1 MGCLRGLR
9 DFGYLSGVVCPQPSE
24 TTRIRNLTRSDS
36 GWPTPQRCAWVPRQ
50 CAVGPIAQR
59 LEQGTHNPLV
69 TGSNPV
75 GPTKPL
81 PNLSQTSP
89 KRHPQPMG
97 ASRRHCISPTDPP
110 ARDLHTPNMQPGR
123 SFLRPG
129 LSQNPARST
138 SLWSD
143 SQGSFLI
150 FTSRN
155 CTTIGG
161 PAWICSARIPS
172 LAALADCWSTTST
185 VMRPLMKCMRWLPSA
200 TMR

>member
-36 GWPTPQRCAWVPRQ
+36 GWPAPQRCAWVPRQ

-81 PNLSQTSP
+81 PNLSQTAPTADGRFTSALHFPNRSP
-89 KRHPQPMG
+89 GPGSSH
-97 ASRRHCISPTDPP
+97 
-110 ARDLHTPNMQPGR
+110 PNMQPGR